1 MSELKKDSGSTPPAD
16 DHPHNLKEWLLEGAA
31 EPEGA
36 YETEARVAKQHHTQP
51 WWKVM
56 CLTGV
61 DYFSTLGYQ
70 PGIAALAAGALSPFA
85 TLILV
90 LVTLFGALPM
100 YRRVAAESPLGQG
113 SLSMLETL
121 LTWWL
126 GKLAVLVLLGFAM
139 TGFIITV
146 TLSASDA
153 TAHIIENPFV
163 HQYLTGQAVPIT
175 LFLIV
180 LLGAVF
186 LKGFSEAVGI
196 AVVLVIVYLSLNA
209 VVIARAAVEIFTH
222 PEYFPNWQALV
233 STRVDN
239 PAMLF
244 VAAFLL
250 FPKLALGLSGFE
262 TGVAVMPLV
271 RGDPNDN
278 PKKPLGRIRN
288 TKRLLTVAALIMSV
302 YLMTSSVVTT
312 LVIPA
317 AEFQKGG
324 EAYGRALAYLAH
336 KFLGNGFG
344 TVYDISTILILW
356 FAGSSAIAALL
367 NLVPRYLP
375 RYGMAPDWARANR
388 PLVILFTLIS
398 IAVTIFFNADVGA
411 QAGAYA
417 TGVLALFSSA
427 AIAVTLSAR
436 KKGQVG
442 ATVMF
447 GIITAIMLYAT
458 ILNMIDRPDGLQ
470 IAGVFIAGIVGVSLL
485 SRTFR
490 SLELRATKIELDP
503 LAQKFLDNLARGEL
517 RIIANRRQKGDEAE
531 YYDKELRQREDHHI
545 EEREPVV
552 FFEVEIS
559 DASDFEDV
567 LRIRGYELNGEC
579 GKFKIMRVKAPAVP
593 NAIAAFLLY
602 IRDETHLQPHCY
614 FTWSDGNPL
623 RHLMRYVLF
632 GEGDT
637 APITREILRRSE
649 ADPRKRPMIHVGG

>member
-1 MSELKKDSGSTPPAD
+1 MSEQKHDSAVTNGE
-16 DHPHNLKEWLLEGAA
+16 HPHNLREWLLEGAQ

-36 YETEARVAKQHHTQP
+36 FESESEVAAQHHTQP

-61 DYFSTLGYQ
+61 DYFSSLGYQ
-70 PGIAALAAGALSPFA
+70 PALAALAAGAISPFA

-100 YRRVAAESPLGQG
+100 YRRVAAESPHGQG
-113 SLSMLETL
+113 SLSMLESL
-121 LTWWL
+121 LTWWA
-126 GKLAVLVLLGFAM
+126 GKLTVLVLLGFAM
-139 TGFIITV
+139 TGFIITI

-153 TAHIIENPFV
+153 AAHIIENPFV
-163 HQYLTGQAVPIT
+163 HEYVEGRAVIIT
-175 LFLIV
+175 VVLIL

-186 LKGFSEAVGI
+186 LKGFSEAIGI
-196 AVVLVIVYLSLNA
+196 AVVLVIAFLGLNA
-209 VVIARAAVEIFTH
+209 VVLVRSIVEVIGH
-222 PEYFPNWQALV
+222 PEYIPNWQNLV
-233 STRVDN
+233 SLRVDN
-239 PAMLF
+239 PVMLF
-244 VAAFLL
+244 AVSFML
-250 FPKLALGLSGFE
+250 FPQLALGLSGFE
-262 TGVAVMPLV
+262 TGVAVIPLV
-271 RGDPNDN
+271 RGDSTDN
-278 PKKPLGRIRN
+278 PKQPLGRIRN
-288 TKRLLTVAALIMSV
+288 AKKLLTGAAIIMSV
-302 YLMTSSVVTT
+302 YLMASSIVTT
-312 LVIPA
+312 LIIPPE
-317 AEFQKGG
+317 EFIKGG
-324 EAYGRALAYLAH
+324 EANGRALAYLAH
-336 KFLGNGFG
+336 KFFGDGFG
-344 TVYDISTILILW
+344 TLYDVSTILILW
-356 FAGSSAIAALL
+356 FAGASAVAALL

-388 PLVILFTLIS
+388 PLILVFTSIS
-398 IAVTIFFNADVGA
+398 VAVTVLFNADVEA

-436 KKGQVG
+436 KKGQTG
-442 ATVMF
+442 STIMF
-447 GIITAIMLYAT
+447 GIVTLIMLYAT
-458 ILNMIDRPDGLQ
+458 ILNMVQRPDGLR
-470 IAGVFIAGIVGVSLL
+470 IAGVFIAGIVIISLL

-490 SLELRATKIELDP
+490 SLELRATKIELDAT
-503 LAQKFLDNLARGEL
+503 AQKFIDDLAHGEL
-517 RIIANRRQKGDEAE
+517 RIIANRKQTGLEAE

-552 FFEVEIS
+552 FLEVEIS

-567 LRIRGYELNGEC
+567 LRIKGIEVAGEC
-579 GKFKIMRVKAPAVP
+579 GKYRIMRVKAPAVP

-649 ADPRKRPMIHVGG
+649 PNAKLRPMIHVGG